1 MIRIPSGFFEYIIS
15 ILIPTGDT
23 NAYKH
28 QLENIYIYLVI
39 FMKLLFFQSLN
50 HGWLSCNTID
60 YGLPGSVH
68 GISQARR
75 LEWVAISFSR
85 GSSQPRDRTHVSCIG
100 RQTFYHWATRESLT
114 SHSKLLV
121 KTTVRHHITPL
132 RWPLFKKQKIIGVGK
147 YLKKLESLCTDG
159 KNVKCWNLWKIVW
172 RFLKKLV
179 TTNPTLRYTPKSVE
193 TGSQCDI
200 HIQWNTLQ
208 SWKGRKFSHVL
219 QHRWTLK
226 TLC

>member
-1 MIRIPSGFFEYIIS
+1 MTCPWSVILFCMIRIPSGFFEYIIS

-85 GSSQPRDRTHVSCIG
+85 GSSQTQRSNPHLSPALAG
-100 RQTFYHWATRESLT
+100 RFFSPEPPGKPFMNFA
-114 SHSKLLV
+114 
-121 KTTVRHHITPL
+121 IT
-132 RWPLFKKQKIIGVGK
+132 FKK
-147 YLKKLESLCTDG
+147 KKWNISMNL
-159 KNVKCWNLWKIVW
+159 NVVDV
-172 RFLKKLV
+172 R
-179 TTNPTLRYTPKSVE
+179 
-193 TGSQCDI
+193 
-200 HIQWNTLQ
+200 
-208 SWKGRKFSHVL
+208 
-219 QHRWTLK
+219 K
-226 TLC
+226 TLS